1 MDPDPVLSSSGS
13 TICALCSA
21 VGRASRGVI
30 RVSGPL
36 SRGLLERTTCG
47 TEGAGQEALKPQS
60 RGVFEGQFNDGMGIC
75 PVLVIWMP
83 GPASYTREDVV
94 EFHLPGNPH
103 LMQAALRRLME
114 LGARSA
120 EPGEFTRRA
129 FENGALDLTRAE
141 GVLALIESANED
153 QRRAASALLLG
164 GLGRRMAG
172 LRECLDDLRSLLEA
186 SLDFDQNDTGHVP
199 EEELE
204 ALFQRALEKLHAA
217 TLWESARDVGSDL
230 PRVVLA
236 GAPNAGKSSLY
247 NALMSS
253 APDSMPALV
262 DPLAG
267 STRDVRRGELSLGN
281 GRVTLIDTAGVGPL
295 QDPGEE
301 APSGTPD
308 ARAQE
313 RARKEVQAADLVLWV
328 LDGGAE
334 VPAHLDPPGL
344 LVWNQID
351 RAGVSQEPPG
361 GLIRGARGWCAVSA
375 QEGQGLD
382 SLRKVAAGL
391 LGLAHLDSGAGP
403 RPSEGE
409 ALGRQLRARH
419 LDALRSA
426 RQALAESHQ
435 LKAQAAPLDLVAE
448 ALRGV
453 SRELDSIEGSST
465 SEDLLDRIFSR
476 FCLGK

>member
-1 MDPDPVLSSSGS
+1 
-13 TICALCSA
+13 
-21 VGRASRGVI
+21 
-30 RVSGPL
+30 
-36 SRGLLERTTCG
+36 LERTTCG
-47 TEGAGQEALKPQS
+47 TQGAEQEGLKPQS
-60 RGVFEGQFNDGMGIC
+60 RGVFEGQFNDGLGTC

-83 GPASYTREDVV
+83 GPGSYTREDVV

-103 LMQAALRRLME
+103 LMQAALQRLLK

-141 GVLALIESANED
+141 GVLALIESANDE

-204 ALFQRALEKLHAA
+204 ALFQRALEKLQSA
-217 TLWESARDVGSDL
+217 TLWESARDAGPDL
-230 PRVVLA
+230 QRVVLA

-247 NALMSS
+247 NALMSC
-253 APDSMPALV
+253 APDPLPALV

-267 STRDVRRGELSLGN
+267 STRDVRRGELSVGY

-295 QDPGEE
+295 QDSGE
-301 APSGTPD
+301 ALCATLD

-313 RARKEVQAADLVLWV
+313 RARQEVQAADLVLWV

-334 VPAHLDPPGL
+334 VPARLDPPGL

-351 RAGVSQEPPG
+351 RPGVSQEPPA
-361 GLIRGARGWCAVSA
+361 GLIGGARGWCAVSA
-375 QEGQGLD
+375 QEGQGLE
-382 SLRKVAAGL
+382 SLRKVVAGL
-391 LGLAHLDSGAGP
+391 LGFAPPASGAGP
-403 RPSEGE
+403 RSSDGGS
-409 ALGRQLRARH
+409 LGRQLRARH

-426 RQALAESHQ
+426 KQALAEAHQ

-453 SRELDSIEGSST
+453 SLELDAIEGSST

>member
-1 MDPDPVLSSSGS
+1 MIWIRRDFGSAIVASKKLLSVRRCLTLLRGRFVRFYFARCR
-13 TICALCSA
+13 CAARDAKVIALIQRRPA
-21 VGRASRGVI
+21 FVAWLAGRRDRFGVDDL
-30 RVSGPL
+30 R
-36 SRGLLERTTCG
+36 
-47 TEGAGQEALKPQS
+47 
-60 RGVFEGQFNDGMGIC
+60 
-75 PVLVIWMP
+75 
-83 GPASYTREDVV
+83 DVV
-94 EFHLPGNPH
+94 V
-103 LMQAALRRLME
+103 RRL
-114 LGARSA
+114 RVV
-120 EPGEFTRRA
+120 
-129 FENGALDLTRAE
+129 DL
-141 GVLALIESANED
+141 
-153 QRRAASALLLG
+153 
-164 GLGRRMAG
+164 

-217 TLWESARDVGSDL
+217 TLWESTRDAGADL
-230 PRVVLA
+230 QRVVLA

-267 STRDVRRGELSLGN
+267 STRDVRRGELSLGT

-295 QDPGEE
+295 QDPGET
-301 APSGTPD
+301 ALSGTPD

-328 LDGGAE
+328 LDGGGE
-334 VPAHLDPPGL
+334 VPKGLDPPGL

-351 RAGVSQEPPG
+351 RTGVSQEPPG

-375 QEGQGLD
+375 QEGQGLE
-382 SLRKVAAGL
+382 SLRKIAAEL
-391 LGLAHLDSGAGP
+391 LGLAPLAGRAGP

-453 SRELDSIEGSST
+453 SRELDAIEGSST